1 MMMTI
6 WYHSLIKPP
15 ITPPEW
21 VFTTIWAVLY
31 LFMAIAFVIV
41 FRNFEF
47 KDKKKALVLFIIQLL
62 LNLSWTPAF
71 FILNNIGLSL
81 VICAFLLVFVIFTM
95 IEFFKHSKVAGYL
108 FIPYLLW
115 VAFALWLTFQFLILN

>member
-21 VFTTIWAVLY
+21 IFSTVWCVLY
-31 LFMAIAFVIV
+31 LLMAIAFVIV

-47 KDKKKALVLFIIQLL
+47 KNKKKALLMFVIQLL
-62 LNLSWTPAF
+62 LNLSWSPVF
-71 FILNNIGLSL
+71 FIMNNLLLSF
-81 VICAFLLVFVIFTM
+81 VICASLAIFVLLTT
-95 IEFFKHSKVAGYL
+95 IEFFKHSKLSGYL
-108 FIPYLLW
+108 FIPYLIW
-115 VAFALWLTFQFLILN
+115 VIFALWLNFQFLILN